1 MAGLGNPRRWRLV
14 RATSTA
20 IPASVRRFNA
30 RARARRL
37 RSGRPWL
44 LAAVVV
50 AVLGVLVWIVFGSSV
65 FGVARITVRGAG
77 FVGEDRVRAAAGVP
91 IGTPLATVDTAAV
104 AARVE
109 HILAVAHADVSRDF
123 PSTLV
128 ITVRLRTPAAVVPVD
143 GGYALLDATG
153 VPFRTVAARPPGL
166 ALIILSTPG
175 PDDPSTTGAL
185 AVLASLPPGLRK
197 PLVRVTAQTPARI
210 QLMLTGGRVIVW
222 GDATDNK
229 AKATVALSLLNGDTA
244 VIDVSAPNVV
254 TVH

>member
-44 LAAVVV
+44 LAGAGI
-50 AVLGVLVWIVFGSSV
+50 AVLGLLAWIVFGSPV

-109 HILAVAHADVSRDF
+109 HILAIAHADVSRDF

-128 ITVRLRTPAAVVPVD
+128 ITVRLRTPMAAVPVD

-153 VPFRTVAARPPGL
+153 VAYRTVTTRPSGL
-166 ALIILSTPG
+166 ALIIVATPG

-185 AVLASLPPGLRK
+185 AVLASLPEGLRT
-197 PLVRVTAQTPARI
+197 PLVRIAAQTPARI
-210 QLMLTGGRVIVW
+210 QLMLTGDRVIIW
-222 GDATDNK
+222 GDATDNQ
-229 AKATVALSLLNGDTA
+229 AKATVALSLLNGDGT

-254 TVH
+254 TVR

>member
-44 LAAVVV
+44 VAGAVV
-50 AVLGVLVWIVFGSSV
+50 AVLGILAWLVFGSPV
-65 FGVARITVRGAG
+65 FGVARITVHDAG
-77 FVGEDRVRAAAGVP
+77 FVGGDKVRAAAGVP

-109 HILAVAHADVSRDF
+109 RILAVAHADVARDF

-128 ITVRLRTPAAVVPVD
+128 ITVRLRTAVAVTPVD

-153 VPFRTVAARPPGL
+153 VAYRTLATRPSGL
-166 ALIILSTPG
+166 ALIVLATPG

-185 AVLASLPPGLRK
+185 AVLASLPAGLRK
-197 PLVRVTAQTPARI
+197 PLVRLSAETPARI
-210 QLMLTGGRVIVW
+210 QLMLTGGRVIIW
-222 GDATDNK
+222 GDATDNQ
-229 AKATVALSLLNGDTA
+229 AKATVALSLLDSDST

-254 TVH
+254 TVR